1 MEENKNIGATMIYR
15 DAPME
20 GLYIFVIGPISGIN
34 EISKSV
40 LDWHTSEGEAKAG
53 YLTLEEI
60 SNQIK
65 AKMGGECPVLYVW
78 TERPLHGKIYQY
90 GNYYPERW
98 ELYGTTKGFA

>member
-1 MEENKNIGATMIYR
+1 MNTPDNRDIGTTVIHR
-15 DAPME
+15 NAPME
-20 GLYIFVIGPISGIN
+20 GLYIFAIGPIS

-60 SNQIK
+60 SNQIRT
-65 AKMGGECPVLYVW
+65 KMGGECPVLYVW
-78 TERPLHGKIYQY
+78 TERPLHGEIYRY
-90 GNYYPERW
+90 GNYYPEHW